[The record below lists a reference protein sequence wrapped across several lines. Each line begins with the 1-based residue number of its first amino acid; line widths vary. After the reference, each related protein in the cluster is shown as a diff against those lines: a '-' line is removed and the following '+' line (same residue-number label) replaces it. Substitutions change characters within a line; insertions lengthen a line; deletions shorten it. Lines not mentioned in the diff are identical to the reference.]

1 MASAANLTG
10 PLITEAAREGDQTAR
25 ELLGEI
31 GHWLG
36 VGIANL
42 AAAFDPGTFV
52 IGGGVSA
59 AGDLLLDPARATFRR
74 QLTGRGYRPGGP
86 HRRRR
91 AGQRRRADRR
101 GRPGPRR
108 RERRAGRLSVDG
120 ALRVASYNL
129 RDLKDDVDA
138 AVRVV
143 RAIEPDVLCLQE
155 VPRHPFSGHRVA
167 DLARRCGLMW
177 AGGHRGSGG
186 TTILTALRVDVGDAR
201 HERLPVPRM
210 QRERGYAVATVALPG
225 RDLLEVVSVHLSL
238 DADERARHA
247 GDVLRTLPSD
257 RPLVAG
263 GRPQRGGGRPG
274 LGRGRRAAAA
284 GQRDGTHLHGT
295 PPPPPA
301 RRDLRQQLAGG
312 AAAPAGRSRPCR
324 PGGGVGPPAGLGR
337 PRRPVAGPAPG
348 EG

>member
-1 MASAANLTG
+1 M
-10 PLITEAAREGDQTAR
+10 
-25 ELLGEI
+25 
-31 GHWLG
+31 
-36 VGIANL
+36 
-42 AAAFDPGTFV
+42 
-52 IGGGVSA
+52 
-59 AGDLLLDPARATFRR
+59 
-74 QLTGRGYRPGGP
+74 
-86 HRRRR
+86 
-91 AGQRRRADRR
+91 
-101 GRPGPRR
+101 
-108 RERRAGRLSVDG
+108 DG

-201 HERLPVPRM
+201 HERLRVPRM
-210 QRERGYAVATVALPG
+210 QRERGYAVSTVALPG
-225 RDLLEVVSVHLSL
+225 HDLLEVVSVHLSL

-257 RPLVAG
+257 RPLV
-263 GRPQRGGGRPG
+263 
-274 LGRGRRAAAA
+274 
-284 GQRDGTHLHGT
+284 
-295 PPPPPA
+295 
-301 RRDLRQQLAGG
+301 LAGDLNEG
-312 AAAPAGRSRPCR
+312 EDGRAWAAVAGRLRPVSETTPTFTARHPRHRLDVIFASSSLEVLPHRPVDLDRGR

-337 PRRPVAGPAPG
+337 PRLSGRWAGARARARERPRRRHRPGAGADAARAGRTRPR
-348 EG
+348 